1 MKTPLS
7 AASAGHVTLGDLTV
21 NRIGLGTNRITD
33 IEAAHTLLHRAVE
46 LGINFI
52 DTADVYQRNAS
63 EETIGKTLAPYPA
76 GLIIATK
83 GGMSPADSS
92 PINDPT
98 YLRNAL
104 EGSLKRL
111 KLSRVELYQLHR
123 VDPNVPV
130 EDTVG
135 LLKSLQDEGKI
146 HHIGLSEVTV
156 EQLERARRVA
166 EIVSVQNHYNITQRK
181 HEAVLDYCE
190 ANNIVFIPWFPLA
203 KGKLGVD
210 TLTDIAKK
218 HNTSTQSIAIAW
230 LLQRSPVMLPI
241 PGTLSKEHLESNIA
255 AASIKLTEDEFEKLS
270 ELAAISQS

>member
-1 MKTPLS
+1 MKTTLS
-7 AASAGHVTLGDLTV
+7 ATSAGQVTLGDLTI

-33 IEAAHTLLHRAVE
+33 TEVAHAVLCRAAQ

-63 EETIGKTLAPYPA
+63 EEAIGKTLAPYPA

-92 PINDPT
+92 PINDPA
-98 YLRNAL
+98 YLRKAL

-111 KLSRVELYQLHR
+111 KLSRIELYQLHR

-156 EQLERARRVA
+156 EQIERARKVA
-166 EIVSVQNHYNITQRK
+166 EIVSVQNQYNITQRK

-190 ANNIVFIPWFPLA
+190 ASGIVFIPWFPLA
-203 KGKLGVD
+203 KGKLNDGA
-210 TLTDIAKK
+210 LTNIAKK
-218 HNTSTQSIAIAW
+218 HNTSPQGIAIAW
-230 LLQRSPVMLPI
+230 LLQRSPVILPI
-241 PGTLSKEHLESNIA
+241 PGTLSIEHLESNIA
-255 AASIKLTEDEFEKLS
+255 ATSIKLTEDEFE
-270 ELAAISQS
+270 ELNEMAAIPQQ